1 MKRLILLAFL
11 LVAGYSSFAQDI
23 ITKKDGTDIKAKI
36 SEVGTTEVKYKN
48 FSNLDGPV
56 YTISKSDI
64 LMITYENG
72 ERDIFNT
79 ESKSNTSIPEGIM
92 TLDRWTGRLSING
105 MNIDK
110 KSTHLYLSPEADA
123 MYKSGDSL
131 SSVGD
136 VLMAAGAGGAA
147 GYFAASLATG
157 NTEGG
162 GAIYGI
168 CAGLIVIGLPL
179 HIVGVNKIN
188 NAIADYNSKHGF
200 AHSTPEVSIGAQQYG
215 MGIAL
220 KF

>member
-1 MKRLILLAFL
+1 
-11 LVAGYSSFAQDI
+11 
-23 ITKKDGTDIKAKI
+23 
-36 SEVGTTEVKYKN
+36 
-48 FSNLDGPV
+48 
-56 YTISKSDI
+56 
-64 LMITYENG
+64 
-72 ERDIFNT
+72 
-79 ESKSNTSIPEGIM
+79 
-92 TLDRWTGRLSING
+92 
-105 MNIDK
+105 
-110 KSTHLYLSPEADA
+110 
-123 MYKSGDSL
+123 
-131 SSVGD
+131 
-136 VLMAAGAGGAA
+136 MAAGAGGAA

-179 HIVGVNKIN
+179 HIVGVNTIN

>member
-11 LVAGYSSFAQDI
+11 LVAGYSAFAQDI

-36 SEVGTTEVKYKN
+36 SEVGTTEVKYKI

-110 KSTHLYLSPEADA
+110 KSTHLYFSPEADA
-123 MYKSGDSL
+123 II
-131 SSVGD
+131 
-136 VLMAAGAGGAA
+136 A
-147 GYFAASLATG
+147 FPQ
-157 NTEGG
+157 
-162 GAIYGI
+162 AI
-168 CAGLIVIGLPL
+168 
-179 HIVGVNKIN
+179 
-188 NAIADYNSKHGF
+188 
-200 AHSTPEVSIGAQQYG
+200 
-215 MGIAL
+215 
-220 KF
+220 